1 MCGAAEYHNN
11 HGKLN
16 IMDVVFNQPEE
27 SPFFLAEPRTSM
39 ERLTAHTAH
48 GRIQR
53 RLQHRAARHQCA
65 RYARKPKAAPR
76 TSTLYSCC
84 WTRRGG

>member
-16 IMDVVFNQPEE
+16 IMDVVFIQPEE

-39 ERLTAHTAH
+39 ESMSSRSSRPHP
-48 GRIQR
+48 R
-53 RLQHRAARHQCA
+53 RLQHRAANI
-65 RYARKPKAAPR
+65 AALIIRAP
-76 TSTLYSCC
+76 S
-84 WTRRGG
+84 

>member
-27 SPFFLAEPRTSM
+27 SPFFLAEPRTST
-39 ERLTAHTAH
+39 ERLITAH
-48 GRIQR
+48 GRIRGASSTGLPDIAALIIRAPSKGCPAHGR
-53 RLQHRAARHQCA
+53 RCTVAAGQ
-65 RYARKPKAAPR
+65 
-76 TSTLYSCC
+76 
-84 WTRRGG
+84 RRGG